1 MRRWLSP
8 VRLAAAGA
16 IVLVVAF
23 AYAITQKSDKL
34 LEVPDKPHSLNGLIS
49 IPGSVRQQDGGGIYY
64 VDVVLQKASLL
75 QASFKL
81 FRPEGADLI
90 PQSSFV
96 PTGLTYSQQL
106 KVDQETMKVS
116 QRKAA
121 VVAARALGLKF
132 PAREGGVRV
141 GALDSDSQA
150 RGILEPGDVVVA
162 ADGRRIATRLD
173 LFNALARHKPG
184 DVVRLGVLR
193 AGKRRDIRVKTIA
206 DDLDPRRPL
215 IGFAPIEVINAKLP
229 FPVRFD
235 LGRDVG
241 GPSAGLAFALE
252 ILEQRGRDVDHGLK
266 IAATGEIQLD
276 GSVTSIGGIKQK
288 TIGARQSHADA
299 FLVPVDGDNAK
310 DAKRYAHG
318 LRIIP
323 VKNFQQALQALATLP
338 RNS

>member
-1 MRRWLSP
+1 MRVSQTK
-8 VRLAAAGA
+8 AS
-16 IVLVVAF
+16 VVA
-23 AYAITQKSDKL
+23 L
-34 LEVPDKPHSLNGLIS
+34 
-49 IPGSVRQQDGGGIYY
+49 
-64 VDVVLQKASLL
+64 
-75 QASFKL
+75 
-81 FRPEGADLI
+81 
-90 PQSSFV
+90 
-96 PTGLTYSQQL
+96 
-106 KVDQETMKVS
+106 
-116 QRKAA
+116 
-121 VVAARALGLKF
+121 RALGLKF

-141 GALDSDSQA
+141 GAIDTDSRA
-150 RGILEPGDVVVA
+150 RGILEPRDVVVA
-162 ADGRRIATRLD
+162 ADGHKVATSLD
-173 LFNALARHKPG
+173 LFNVLAKHRPG
-184 DVVRLGVLR
+184 YVVRLGVLR
-193 AGKRRDIRVKTIA
+193 DGKRRDFRIRTISDSVNPKRA
-206 DDLDPRRPL
+206 L
-215 IGFAPIEVINAKLP
+215 IGFAPIEVVNAKLP

-276 GSVTSIGGIKQK
+276 GTVTSIGGVKQK

-310 DAKRYAHG
+310 EAKRYAHG